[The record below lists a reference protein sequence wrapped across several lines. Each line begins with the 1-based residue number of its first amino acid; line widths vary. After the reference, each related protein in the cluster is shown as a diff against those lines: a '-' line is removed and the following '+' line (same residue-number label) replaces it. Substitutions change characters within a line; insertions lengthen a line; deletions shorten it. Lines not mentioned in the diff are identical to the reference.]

1 MLGGN
6 LSERFFKFLAF
17 RLGDSGRLW
26 LGGSEVFLENE
37 SWSCCPPCC
46 SAFIPF
52 AMILKEGRGAMDD
65 GDSGDEPGEVSVII
79 GESNVEMVVVGDESV
94 DSEAIEGKLSCERNG
109 RDMGSVSIAVVCV
122 ICAVCSKPCCVM
134 VVVVV
139 VVVVVTVVVVVVPV
153 RKEPSLPPPFKKLEP
168 PPNLDMKDGK
178 EAGIAEALGWIDI
191 LDRGSD
197 RDLRFV

>member
-1 MLGGN
+1 
-6 LSERFFKFLAF
+6 
-17 RLGDSGRLW
+17 
-26 LGGSEVFLENE
+26 
-37 SWSCCPPCC
+37 
-46 SAFIPF
+46 
-52 AMILKEGRGAMDD
+52 MDD
-65 GDSGDEPGEVSVII
+65 GDSGDEPGEVSVMI
-79 GESNVEMVVVGDESV
+79 GESNVEIVVVGDESV

-122 ICAVCSKPCCVM
+122 ICAVCSKPCCV
-134 VVVVV
+134 

-153 RKEPSLPPPFKKLEP
+153 RKEPSRPPPFKKLEP